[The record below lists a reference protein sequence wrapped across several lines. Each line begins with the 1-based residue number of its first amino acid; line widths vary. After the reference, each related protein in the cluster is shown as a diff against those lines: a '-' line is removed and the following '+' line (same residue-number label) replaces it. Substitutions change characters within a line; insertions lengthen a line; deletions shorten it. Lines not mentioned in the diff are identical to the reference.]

1 MKNDVK
7 RGTHEASKNKNNTNS
22 RSSSSGSN
30 NNKEK
35 EMESF
40 AGLFALR
47 FYFYE

>member
-1 MKNDVK
+1 MKKDVK

-30 NNKEK
+30 NKEK